1 MSILSKI
8 TGTRSASAR
17 PALLAAFWFGIQALW
32 GALLGISLQARTVE
46 LNPEHYVI
54 AYGQLAA
61 AGAITASMAQL
72 VIGPISDR
80 IRARGVDRRVFFII
94 GALLGS
100 IGIFGFYFAHSFALL
115 VGSLMFLQLA
125 VNTAIGPYQAIIPD
139 YLPPARAGI
148 ASAWM
153 AALQSLGNAVGA
165 LCAVTLSKNPVAL
178 SAVLAA
184 MLLCSCAITVRHV
197 RALEL
202 RRTEPAPFRLERAA
216 VDLFISRAILWVG
229 FYTVLG
235 YMFFY
240 VQDTLHVRD
249 AVVTSGI
256 VTLLF
261 TVFGVAGAM
270 LSAKPCDVLDRRLV
284 VTVSTGVFIVSLMAF
299 IFLRDVRALF
309 VVAACAGMGWGGFL
323 AADWA
328 LGCAILP
335 SAMMATAMGVWNL
348 AVAGPQIIAP
358 VAATTIFLTFH
369 PEKSGAPLFA
379 FGLAALEAAAG
390 TVWIWR
396 LGPSVGKET

>member
-1 MSILSKI
+1 
-8 TGTRSASAR
+8 
-17 PALLAAFWFGIQALW
+17 LW

-46 LNPEHYVI
+46 LNPEHYVV

-61 AGAITASMAQL
+61 AGAMTASLMQL
-72 VIGPISDR
+72 VMGPISDR
-80 IRARGVDRRVFFII
+80 LRASGTDRRLFFIA

-100 IGIFGFYFAHSFALL
+100 IGICGFYFAHSFAML
-115 VGSLMFLQLA
+115 VGSLVFLQLA

-139 YLPPARAGI
+139 YLPPARAGL

-153 AALQSLGNAVGA
+153 AGLQSLGNAAGA

-184 MLLCSCAITVRHV
+184 MLLSTCAITVAHV
-197 RALEL
+197 RGL
-202 RRTEPAPFRLERAA
+202 RLRQTEHAAFHVERAA

-261 TVFGVAGAM
+261 TVFGVAGAICRCNR
-270 LSAKPCDVLDRRLV
+270 S
-284 VTVSTGVFIVSLMAF
+284 S
-299 IFLRDVRALF
+299 
-309 VVAACAGMGWGGFL
+309 
-323 AADWA
+323 
-328 LGCAILP
+328 
-335 SAMMATAMGVWNL
+335 
-348 AVAGPQIIAP
+348 
-358 VAATTIFLTFH
+358 
-369 PEKSGAPLFA
+369 
-379 FGLAALEAAAG
+379 AAG
-390 TVWIWR
+390 Y
-396 LGPSVGKET
+396 P